1 LATVPQLRDG
11 VVISHASAA
20 VLHGLPTW
28 PSAIDRVHLTR
39 SRSSSGNRRSIV
51 QVHAAPL
58 PDDHVTTIDDI
69 PITTLARTVLD
80 LCRTVPIEQA
90 VAAGDRALT
99 FGAYTN
105 CWNLLLLR

>member
-1 LATVPQLRDG
+1 MPPLCDG
-11 VVISHASAA
+11 AVISHASAA

-69 PITTLARTVLD
+69 PVTTLARTVLD

-99 FGAYTN
+99 FGSYTN

>member
-1 LATVPQLRDG
+1 
-11 VVISHASAA
+11 
-20 VLHGLPTW
+20 
-28 PSAIDRVHLTR
+28 
-39 SRSSSGNRRSIV
+39 V

-69 PITTLARTVLD
+69 PVTTLARTVLD

-99 FGAYTN
+99 FGLVHE
-105 CWNLLLLR
+105 LLEFALAQMTRWPGIRQA